1 MEWGVKV
8 INRGGWIKACSTK
21 EILSNAGGCV
31 KIQGRHIAVF
41 NYDDGRQ
48 WFAVDN
54 ICPHKKK
61 SVLSRGIV
69 GDEKGEPKVACPL
82 HKNTFSL
89 KTGKHL
95 GNEDLQLRTY
105 PVKVHDGMLFL
116 MLEGGQENSGRP
128 DEAAP
133 DALVKS

>member
-1 MEWGVKV
+1 MMSQWV
-8 INRGGWIKACSTK
+8 KACLTK
-21 EILSNAGGCV
+21 DVLPNAGGCV
-31 KIQGRHIAVF
+31 KIQGKHIAVF
-41 NYDDGRQ
+41 NYDNGRE
-48 WFAVDN
+48 WYATDN

-95 GNEDLQLRTY
+95 GGNEDLQLRTY
-105 PVKVHDGMLFL
+105 PVKVQDGVLFL
-116 MLEGGQENSGRP
+116 ILEGGQACP
-128 DEAAP
+128 PEAAP
-133 DALVKS
+133 DALVES